1 MPTSY
6 QAPSRGDKADRST
19 YSQTTDTN
27 MSSETALVRKLMDSK
42 EQAVFS
48 IQPEQTLGDA
58 VAILRDR
65 RIGAL
70 LVTDDAGALQ
80 GILSERDIVRKLA
93 DAPGQTLPHQ
103 VKEVMTSKVEVCGP
117 EDTLVS
123 VLRRMTEGK
132 FRHMPVVDGGKLTG
146 VITIGDVVHFRL
158 TELEHEAL
166 QLKQMIVG

>member
-70 LVTDDAGALQ
+70 LVTDEAGALQ

-123 VLRRMTEGK
+123 VLRRMTEISSVTC
-132 FRHMPVVDGGKLTG
+132 PS
-146 VITIGDVVHFRL
+146 
-158 TELEHEAL
+158 
-166 QLKQMIVG
+166 